1 MKNIIF
7 VTAAA
12 AALMLSVPLAA
23 QVGEN
28 APASEPADQNQT
40 PGLQQAPDGQTMKTA
55 VEKEKSTKESQS
67 APNSEGTSTSTGP
80 TFPNDKTAK

>member
-12 AALMLSVPLAA
+12 VALVLSAPLAA

-55 VEKEKSTKESQS
+55 VEKDRPTKESHA
-67 APNSEGTSTSTGP
+67 APTGTESTSTGP